1 MAKAFN
7 KMNRHALF
15 IKLMSRGC
23 PISLINILESWLSK
37 CRSCVRWGNSV
48 SSFIDIKTGTR
59 QGAILSPTLFAVFMN
74 DLIVRLENSSLGC
87 YIRNWCMNAFL
98 YADDLLLLSIT
109 IIDLEKMLLI
119 CKDEFDW
126 LNIAVNVK
134 KSSCLRI
141 GNRHN
146 VSTAN
151 ICIGNNIILWCNE
164 FCYLGLTIVSAKVF
178 KCNLHNAK
186 LKFFRSINGI
196 LGKIGSNPNIS
207 VALSLIAAHCN
218 PLLLYGTESIR
229 LNKAQMNSI
238 SYPFNSAYMKL
249 FKSFD
254 INIITA
260 CQFYCGQLPLDY
272 IIDWRTLKYYS
283 KLSLFDYNSP
293 ACVLFKWFGV
303 EELSMI
309 TAKYGILNT
318 DSLNMYNIKIW
329 NSFKIV
335 ASTLL

>member
-1 MAKAFN
+1 
-7 KMNRHALF
+7 
-15 IKLMSRGC
+15 
-23 PISLINILESWLSK
+23 
-37 CRSCVRWGNSV
+37 
-48 SSFIDIKTGTR
+48 
-59 QGAILSPTLFAVFMN
+59 
-74 DLIVRLENSSLGC
+74 
-87 YIRNWCMNAFL
+87 MNAFL

-164 FCYLGLTIVSAKVF
+164 FCYLGLTI
-178 KCNLHNAK
+178 
-186 LKFFRSINGI
+186 
-196 LGKIGSNPNIS
+196 
-207 VALSLIAAHCN
+207 
-218 PLLLYGTESIR
+218 LL
-229 LNKAQMNSI
+229 
-238 SYPFNSAYMKL
+238 
-249 FKSFD
+249 D

-283 KLSLFDYNSP
+283 KLSLFDYNSS
-293 ACVLFKWFGV
+293 ACILFKWFGV
-303 EELSMI
+303 EELSVI
-309 TAKYGILNT
+309 TATYGILNT